1 MNRWLKP
8 LAAVAMSAGLM
19 AGCATPNASV
29 EIQGEVW
36 FKERIALPPEAVL
49 SVQIQDV
56 SKMDAPAV
64 VLAALERDDV
74 TTPAP
79 FGFIIPRDQFE
90 AGHTYSVGAKITL
103 DGKLMFINTQSY
115 PIDLGDSEPI
125 SVLVQRVGG

>member
-1 MNRWLKP
+1 MNRWLSP
-8 LAAVAMSAGLM
+8 VVAMAMSAGLL
-19 AGCATPNASV
+19 AACATPNASV

-36 FKERIALPPEAVL
+36 FKERMALPPEAVL

-64 VLAALERDDV
+64 VLAAFDRVDV

-79 FGFIIPRDQFE
+79 FNFVIPRDQFE
-90 AGHTYSVGAKITL
+90 AGHRYTVGAKITL

-115 PIDLGDSEPI
+115 PIDLGDSSPI
-125 SVLVQRVGG
+125 SVLVQRVGR

>member
-8 LAAVAMSAGLM
+8 LAAVAMSAGLLT
-19 AGCATPNASV
+19 ACATPNASV

-36 FKERIALPPEAVL
+36 FKERIALPPQAVL

-64 VLAALERDDV
+64 VLAAFERDDV

-79 FGFIIPRDQFE
+79 FGFVIPRDQ
-90 AGHTYSVGAKITL
+90 
-103 DGKLMFINTQSY
+103 
-115 PIDLGDSEPI
+115 
-125 SVLVQRVGG
+125 

>member
-19 AGCATPNASV
+19 TACATPNASV

-36 FKERIALPPEAVL
+36 FKERIALPPAAVL

-56 SKMDAPAV
+56 SLMDAPAV
-64 VLAALERDDV
+64 VLAAFERDDV

-79 FGFIIPRDQFE
+79 FTFVIPRDQFE
-90 AGHTYSVGAKITL
+90 AGHTYSVGAKISL

-115 PIDLGDSEPI
+115 PIDLGDSAPI